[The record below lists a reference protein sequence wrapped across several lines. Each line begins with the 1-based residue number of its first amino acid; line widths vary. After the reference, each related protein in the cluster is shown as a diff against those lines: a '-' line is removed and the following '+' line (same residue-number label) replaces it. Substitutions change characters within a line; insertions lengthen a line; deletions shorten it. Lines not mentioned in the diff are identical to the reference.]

1 MLTEAPRPPG
11 PVKRALTYSQRPAWA
26 RAPRYQRALWHVPL
40 PPPRGDLDPVYFNCP
55 YYIHPDGPIAVEA
68 LRVIS
73 AAMAEAGVVGIG
85 RLTLS
90 RRERMVMVEPHGAG
104 MVAFTLRAA
113 DEVPTLQFAST
124 EVDLDAEMV
133 AIAGAIIKQRT
144 GIFDSSTYRDR
155 YQEALRELIEAKIKG
170 IAIKPRA
177 VSAPPP
183 IIDLMVALKR
193 SLAQQAPATKGARA
207 SKKNAPRRHLIGAS
221 RRCSYQYQVAE
232 G

>member
-1 MLTEAPRPPG
+1 
-11 PVKRALTYSQRPAWA
+11 
-26 RAPRYQRALWHVPL
+26 
-40 PPPRGDLDPVYFNCP
+40 
-55 YYIHPDGPIAVEA
+55 
-68 LRVIS
+68 
-73 AAMAEAGVVGIG
+73 
-85 RLTLS
+85 
-90 RRERMVMVEPHGAG
+90 
-104 MVAFTLRAA
+104 VAFTLRAA
-113 DEVPTLQFAST
+113 DEVPALQFAST

-155 YQEALRELIEAKIKG
+155 YQEVLRELIEAKMKG